1 VPEDFGGHFHAPV
14 LVTDADPSSEIVQEE
29 VFGPVLTVQTYDE
42 IDEGIA
48 LADGVPYGLAGGVWA
63 DDDREAERVARRLR
77 IGQVDINGGRYN
89 PLAPFGGFKAS
100 GHGRE
105 MGIFGLEDF
114 LEPQSL
120 QL

>member
-1 VPEDFGGHFHAPV
+1 
-14 LVTDADPSSEIVQEE
+14 
-29 VFGPVLTVQTYDE
+29 VQTYDE